1 MDLSV
6 LTDESVVI
14 GHVED
19 AFPDPAGNR
28 FQAWAVP
35 INGLNDGKL
44 K

>member
-6 LTDESVVI
+6 LTDESVVL

-28 FQAWAVP
+28 FQARAVT
-35 INGLNDGKL
+35 INGLNGGKL